1 VFITDQKPPMCTTST
16 GLVVKQDNCAQF
28 YDCSKPV
35 TELGQYIQECPY
47 PQLFNEDTHQCEHFK
62 TFIRYNIHQINLPN
76 ISTLIIFNLLKAV
89 SIR

>member
-1 VFITDQKPPMCTTST
+1 MYIISNKYDVFITDQKPPMCTTSI

-47 PQLFNEDTHQCEHFK
+47 PQLFNEDTHQCEHFSQVDCRS
-62 TFIRYNIHQINLPN
+62 RYQPKAPCK
-76 ISTLIIFNLLKAV
+76 SVLIY
-89 SIR
+89 